1 MKRAIVCLMLVPF
14 ILTFV
19 SSCKKGPSPED
30 IFSQA
35 KSLQEEQKY
44 AEAVVKY
51 EELVTLHPKNKLA
64 AQSQFMVGFICANE
78 LDELEKA
85 AEAYRAFLENYAAM
99 SDSGMVASARWE
111 LENLG
116 KDINEIEDLS
126 VITKGGEE
134 SEASESGE

>member
-1 MKRAIVCLMLVPF
+1 MKRVIFCLMLVPF
-14 ILTFV
+14 ILVFM
-19 SSCKKGPSPED
+19 SGCKKGPSPED

-51 EELVTLHPKNKLA
+51 EELVALHPKNKLA

-78 LDELEKA
+78 LDDLEKA
-85 AEAYRAFLENYAAM
+85 AEAYKAFLENYAST
-99 SDSGMVASARWE
+99 SDSGMVASAKWE

>member
-1 MKRAIVCLMLVPF
+1 MKRAIVYLMLVPL
-14 ILTFV
+14 ILAFV
-19 SSCKKGPSPED
+19 TGCKKGPSPED

-51 EELVTLHPKNKLA
+51 EELVTMHPRNKLA

-78 LDELEKA
+78 LNELEKA
-85 AEAYRAFLENYAAM
+85 AEAYRAFLENYAAT
-99 SDSGMVASARWE
+99 SDSGMVASAQWE

-116 KDINEIEDLS
+116 KDINDIEDLS

-134 SEASESGE
+134 SEALESGE